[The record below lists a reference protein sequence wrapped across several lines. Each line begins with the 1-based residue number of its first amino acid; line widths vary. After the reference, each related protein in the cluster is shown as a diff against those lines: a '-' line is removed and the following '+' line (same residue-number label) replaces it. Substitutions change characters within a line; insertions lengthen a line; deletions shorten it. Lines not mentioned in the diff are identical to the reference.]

1 MSTNQG
7 SAWNYV
13 VTAHKPTNV
22 THSVVGHFTS
32 PKDINL
38 IISKCTR
45 IEIHTLS
52 PEGLKGVVDVAIYG
66 RIATLELFRPT
77 GESKDLLFLSTERCK
92 FCVLEYNSETGELMT
107 RASGDVKDRVGRP
120 VENGQIGIIDPWCR
134 MIGLHLYDGLF
145 KVIPIDEKG
154 QLQEASNIRIDE
166 LNVLDMKFLEAT
178 LKPTLVV
185 LYQDSKEARHVKT
198 YEVNIKD
205 KELTEGPW
213 RQSNLDAGASMII
226 TVPAPMGGA
235 IVVGESVVAY
245 IGQGQQMKCTEM
257 TPTIIR
263 AFGKVDEDGS
273 RYLLGDHLGNLLLL
287 VLQHDG
293 SHVVG
298 LKTEPLGCIS
308 APSTISYLDNG
319 VVYVGSS
326 FGDSQLVRLHA
337 EPVNPAEPNNFVEV
351 LESMTNLGPIIDF
364 VVVDLERQGQGQV
377 VMCSGVMKDG
387 SLRIVRNGIG
397 MIEQASVELP
407 GIKGMWNLRATNMD
421 AFDKYLVL
429 SFVGETRVLAINEDD
444 ELDEA
449 EVAGF
454 NQQSQTLCCANTLDD
469 GLLQVTPQ
477 DVRVVDAGTG
487 ALVHQWKAPAGLQIN
502 TASASPTQVVLAT
515 GEGNLVCLDVT
526 DNKLT
531 EKAHVKLNGEVS
543 CIDITPLDDAERSQ
557 IAAVG
562 TWDMQVHILSLP
574 DLSTLRTEKL
584 GGEVIPRSVLLAVF
598 EDIPYL
604 LCALGDGQLFNWQL
618 DSTTGELRDK
628 KKICLGTKPI
638 MLRSFRSNGVSHVF
652 AASDRPTV
660 IYSSNKKLHY
670 SNVNEDEVN
679 FMSSFNSSS
688 FPDSLALSKEA
699 SMSIGSID
707 EIQKLHIRTVPLG
720 EQPRR
725 LAHQE
730 PSRTFAVL
738 TSPTQGPTGVDDMA
752 GSDTVR
758 LVDDQTFEMLDRFGL
773 EPMELGVSLASMAFA
788 EDDRTYYVIGTAFTE
803 PDEAESK
810 KGRILVF
817 MVKDFKLQLVSEREV
832 KGAVYNVNPFQGK
845 LIAGINSK
853 VQLYKWLQTDDGS
866 RELQLEC
873 SHTGHVLALYIVTR
887 GDFVIVGDLM
897 RSMQLLI
904 YRADEQLLEVRAR
917 DFKTHWMTAVEVLDD
932 DTYLGAEN
940 SFNLFTL
947 RKNSDAASDED
958 RNRLEMVGQYHLGEF
973 VNKFRHGCLVM
984 KLPDSEAATIP
995 TVLFGTINGTIGVL
1009 ASLPQEQFKF
1019 MERLQDCLRRVIKGV
1034 GGFSHAD
1041 WRAFQNEHTSA
1052 DCRNFVDGDLIEQF
1066 LDLKRESMERI
1077 AKDMG
1082 SGVTVEE
1089 LMRTV
1094 EDLSRSCH

>member
-1 MSTNQG
+1 MADRSAVQG
-7 SAWNYV
+7 
-13 VTAHKPTNV
+13 VT
-22 THSVVGHFTS
+22 
-32 PKDINL
+32 
-38 IISKCTR
+38 
-45 IEIHTLS
+45 
-52 PEGLKGVVDVAIYG
+52 DVAIYG
-66 RIATLELFRPT
+66 RISTLELFRPP
-77 GESKDLLFLSTERCK
+77 GETKDLLFLSTERCK
-92 FCVLEYNSETGELMT
+92 FCVLEYNQETGELVT

-120 VENGQIGIIDPWCR
+120 VENGQIGIVDPWCR

-145 KVIPIDEKG
+145 KVIPIDNDG
-154 QLQEASNIRIDE
+154 QLHEAFNMRIDE
-166 LNVLDMKFLEAT
+166 LNVLDMRFLEGT

-185 LYQDSKEARHVKT
+185 LYQDSKEARHIKT
-198 YEVNIKD
+198 YEVNLKEKD
-205 KELTEGPW
+205 LAEGPW

-226 TVPAPMGGA
+226 PVPAPMGGA
-235 IVVGESVVAY
+235 IVLGESVIAY
-245 IGQGQQMKCTEM
+245 MGHGQQMKCTEI

-263 AFGKVDEDGS
+263 AHGKVDEDGS

-319 VVYVGSS
+319 VVYIGSS
-326 FGDSQLVRLHA
+326 FGDSQLIRLHA
-337 EPVNPAEPNNFVEV
+337 EPMNAAEPSNFVEV
-351 LESMTNLGPIIDF
+351 LDSMTNLGPIIDF

-377 VMCSGVMKDG
+377 VMCSGVMSDG

-407 GIKGMWNLRATNMD
+407 GIKGMWALRASAMD

-429 SFVGETRVLAINEDD
+429 SFVGETRILAINEDD

-449 EVAGF
+449 ELAGF
-454 NQQSQTLCCANTLDD
+454 NSQSQTLCCANTVDD
-469 GLLQVTPQ
+469 GLLQVTSS

-487 ALVHQWKAPAGLQIN
+487 ALVHAWNAPSGLQIN
-502 TASASPTQVVLAT
+502 TASASPSQVVVAT
-515 GEGNLVCLDVT
+515 GEGNLVCLDI
-526 DNKLT
+526 T
-531 EKAHVKLNGEVS
+531 ENRLQERSHVKLTGEVS
-543 CIDITPLDDAERSQ
+543 CIDITPLDERDRSQ
-557 IAAVG
+557 LAAVG

-574 DLSTLRTEKL
+574 DLKHLRSEKL

-598 EDIPYL
+598 EAVPYL
-604 LCALGDGQLFNWQL
+604 LCALGDGQLYNWQL
-618 DSTTGELRDK
+618 DAAKGELSDQ

-688 FPDSLALSKEA
+688 FPDSLALSKEG
-699 SMSIGSID
+699 SMAIGSID

-730 PSRTFAVL
+730 SSRTFAVL
-738 TSPTQGPTGVDDMA
+738 TSPSQGPTGVDDMA

-758 LVDDQTFEMLDRFGL
+758 LVDDQTFEMLDRHSL
-773 EPMELGVSLASMAFA
+773 EPMELAVSVSSMAFT
-788 EDDRTYYVIGTAFTE
+788 DDSAVYYLVGTAFTE

-810 KGRILVF
+810 KGRILTF
-817 MVKDFKLQLVSEREV
+817 SVKDTKLRLVSEKEV

-845 LIAGINSK
+845 LIAGVNSK
-853 VQLYKWLQTDDGS
+853 VQLFKWIQTDDGS
-866 RELQLEC
+866 RELQIEC
-873 SHTGHVLALYIVTR
+873 SHTGHVLALYVVTR

-917 DFKTHWMTAVEVLDD
+917 DFKTHWMTAVAVLDD

-940 SFNLFTL
+940 SYNLFTL
-947 RKNSDAASDED
+947 RKNADAASDED
-958 RNRLEMVGQYHLGEF
+958 RNRLEAVGHYHLGDF
-973 VNKFRHGCLVM
+973 VNRFRHGCLVM
-984 KLPDSEAATIP
+984 KLPDSDAAKIP
-995 TVLFGTINGTIGVL
+995 TVLFGTINGSIGVL

-1019 MERLQDCLRRVIKGV
+1019 LERLQECLRRVIKGV
-1034 GGFSHAD
+1034 GGFSHAE
-1041 WRAFQNEHTSA
+1041 WRAFHNEHTEL
-1052 DCRNFVDGDLIEQF
+1052 DCKNFVDGDLIEQF
-1066 LDLKRESMERI
+1066 LDLKRDSMDRI
-1077 AKDMG
+1077 ATDMG
-1082 SGVTVEE
+1082 NGVTVEE
-1089 LMRTV
+1089 LIRTV
-1094 EDLSRSCH
+1094 EDISRSCH